1 MPQFNSGYSPEELFT
16 REKSNHTSLNR
27 ARVWGSTV
35 FVLDPKLQ
43 DGKKLPKW
51 KKRASAGMFVEFSD
65 QYSSIQL
72 VES

>member
-1 MPQFNSGYSPEELFT
+1 M
-16 REKSNHTSLNR
+16 
-27 ARVWGSTV
+27 WGSTV

-43 DGKKLPKW
+43 DDNKLPKW